1 MINQQLLWSNFLKE
15 CCMVIISAILFNLI
29 RHENSVVIFIKFTLL
44 KLILIIFLAKSFCV
58 WLFCLTK
65 YQKKKEND
73 NFSISSILYNY
84 YDIQILEKFRIFFI
98 QSIVFMIILMKFS
111 PPKLAMNFS
120 TSIGSILC
128 MTQVILFRYQ
138 IRELEDKKKIQQL
151 LSLSSTPDSE
161 TTYFMKEPP
170 AKAIVEQKTKNKR
183 PQSAADSRQNRGEV
197 FTVSILFPFFVITCF
212 CLMLFPLFFLTFMSD
227 VNLAVFFGVLLCGG
241 GVVGAREGEL

>member
-1 MINQQLLWSNFLKE
+1 MYDYYDEIRIKKK
-15 CCMVIISAILFNLI
+15 MVIIFCSKYCVCDYYNEILPPKLAM
-29 RHENSVVIFIKFTLL
+29 KFAT
-44 KLILIIFLAKSFCV
+44 
-58 WLFCLTK
+58 
-65 YQKKKEND
+65 
-73 NFSISSILYNY
+73 SISSIL
-84 YDIQILEKFRIFFI
+84 F
-98 QSIVFMIILMKFS
+98 
-111 PPKLAMNFS
+111 
-120 TSIGSILC
+120 

-241 GVVGAREGEL
+241 VCRSEGRGALGWISNEIQLNSGIVAVFDIKFSFIIFFSFIPSV

>member
-1 MINQQLLWSNFLKE
+1 
-15 CCMVIISAILFNLI
+15 
-29 RHENSVVIFIKFTLL
+29 
-44 KLILIIFLAKSFCV
+44 
-58 WLFCLTK
+58 
-65 YQKKKEND
+65 
-73 NFSISSILYNY
+73 
-84 YDIQILEKFRIFFI
+84 
-98 QSIVFMIILMKFS
+98 
-111 PPKLAMNFS
+111 MNFS
-120 TSIGSILC
+120 TSISSILC

-241 GVVGAREGEL
+241 VCRSEGRGALGWISNEIKLNSGIVAVFDIKFSFIIFFSFIPSV

>member
-1 MINQQLLWSNFLKE
+1 
-15 CCMVIISAILFNLI
+15 
-29 RHENSVVIFIKFTLL
+29 
-44 KLILIIFLAKSFCV
+44 
-58 WLFCLTK
+58 
-65 YQKKKEND
+65 
-73 NFSISSILYNY
+73 
-84 YDIQILEKFRIFFI
+84 
-98 QSIVFMIILMKFS
+98 
-111 PPKLAMNFS
+111 MNFS

-212 CLMLFPLFFLTFMSD
+212 CLMLFPPLRSHLYVRCKLSYFFRS
-227 VNLAVFFGVLLCGG
+227 VIVWGFFVGG
-241 GVVGAREGEL
+241 REGEL

>member
-1 MINQQLLWSNFLKE
+1 M
-15 CCMVIISAILFNLI
+15 
-29 RHENSVVIFIKFTLL
+29 
-44 KLILIIFLAKSFCV
+44 IIFPFQVFC
-58 WLFCLTK
+58 T
-65 YQKKKEND
+65 
-73 NFSISSILYNY
+73 II
-84 YDIQILEKFRIFFI
+84 DIQILEKFRIFFI

-111 PPKLAMNFS
+111 PPPSPPPQLAMNFS

-128 MTQVILFRYQ
+128 MTQEILFRYQ

-227 VNLAVFFGVLLCGG
+227 VNLAFFFGVLLWGG
-241 GVVGAREGEL
+241 L

>member
-1 MINQQLLWSNFLKE
+1 
-15 CCMVIISAILFNLI
+15 
-29 RHENSVVIFIKFTLL
+29 
-44 KLILIIFLAKSFCV
+44 
-58 WLFCLTK
+58 
-65 YQKKKEND
+65 
-73 NFSISSILYNY
+73 
-84 YDIQILEKFRIFFI
+84 
-98 QSIVFMIILMKFS
+98 
-111 PPKLAMNFS
+111 MNFS

-128 MTQVILFRYQ
+128 MTQEILFRYQ

-241 GVVGAREGEL
+241 VCRSEGRGALGWISNEIKLNSGIVAVFDIKFSFIIFFSFIPSV